1 MFLNV
6 RCHNTKAEAFKSVL
20 NVFGYVIFDCSKY
33 SACRFYH
40 YVQELRC
47 NENLWNKLYYFQTL
61 LITNKQKSSLRSS
74 CLYVT
79 LGHFWIYIKLLM
91 ATVGMFDNVLFD
103 NSKLIMFD

>member
-1 MFLNV
+1 MFLNI
-6 RCHNTKAEAFKSVL
+6 RCHNIKAEAFKSVL

-33 SACRFYH
+33 FAF
-40 YVQELRC
+40 YVQELRY

-79 LGHFWIYIKLLM
+79 LGHFWIILS
-91 ATVGMFDNVLFD
+91 F
-103 NSKLIMFD
+103 